1 MSYAHCTTNVAL
13 NKLCVLHNRFE
24 VPQHI
29 KMHILGWCQVTS
41 MEYTG
46 WDNNKTF
53 GGSLTL
59 TSISDCGETRDCNVN
74 IKPESHL

>member
-29 KMHILGWCQVTS
+29 KMHILG
-41 MEYTG
+41 
-46 WDNNKTF
+46 
-53 GGSLTL
+53 
-59 TSISDCGETRDCNVN
+59 
-74 IKPESHL
+74 